1 MWFYPLPFFRCW
13 RGLCAKTIFTIK
25 IFLLSFSAEPGP
37 VKIDPTLASIK
48 ERLKQ
53 RQEAEMAKKKEEEEN
68 RKKQQW
74 TTATL
79 APVEDN
85 STKSSDSAKE
95 ISEKEKLDPIRP
107 AFAMQMGLKGAH

>member
-1 MWFYPLPFFRCW
+1 
-13 RGLCAKTIFTIK
+13 
-25 IFLLSFSAEPGP
+25 
-37 VKIDPTLASIK
+37 
-48 ERLKQ
+48 
-53 RQEAEMAKKKEEEEN
+53 MAKKKEEEEN

-107 AFAMQMGLKGAH
+107 AFAMQMGLKGMQFYRTLLLTVDFFSNSMAFSEYMTINSNIFFLE

>member
-1 MWFYPLPFFRCW
+1 
-13 RGLCAKTIFTIK
+13 
-25 IFLLSFSAEPGP
+25 
-37 VKIDPTLASIK
+37 
-48 ERLKQ
+48 
-53 RQEAEMAKKKEEEEN
+53 MAKKKEEEDN

-85 STKSSDSAKE
+85 STSGTKSDAKE

-107 AFAMQMGLKGAH
+107 AFAMQMGLKGMH